1 MKINYVWYQHKYL
14 CTYLTP
20 LLLLCGVLDK
30 MEESEG
36 DESFFTT
43 GGADLGDESN
53 GDLGGSK
60 VKDPTEC
67 RKGEGF
73 SACFFR
79 TDLKATSGDATE
91 EKTDGFSEMGELGD
105 FTMLWRQGI
114 PGTASSMEQSEFL
127 LELQVLEWIDEQ
139 PLLTCSSME
148 RIRDFTDWLCDL
160 GSERLSLKW
169 DSSLPTELNILP
181 LSSAED
187 SMDLG
192 VPSVL
197 LWSLSLS
204 TSSINFLF
212 SSVRMRHFSL

>member
-1 MKINYVWYQHKYL
+1 
-14 CTYLTP
+14 
-20 LLLLCGVLDK
+20 

-73 SACFFR
+73 SACFLR

-127 LELQVLEWIDEQ
+127 LELQVLE
-139 PLLTCSSME
+139 
-148 RIRDFTDWLCDL
+148 
-160 GSERLSLKW
+160 
-169 DSSLPTELNILP
+169 
-181 LSSAED
+181 
-187 SMDLG
+187 
-192 VPSVL
+192 
-197 LWSLSLS
+197 
-204 TSSINFLF
+204 
-212 SSVRMRHFSL
+212 